1 MTLLKRQKYSDEG
14 RMRDC
19 QQLGVEG
26 EYYYK
31 GTTQEFF
38 FLGGV
43 TKTILIVVEV
53 TLIYTCVKF
62 RRTVHQK
69 C

>member
-38 FLGGV
+38 FGGGD
-43 TKTILIVVEV
+43 KNYFDCSRGYINL
-53 TLIYTCVKF
+53 YMC
-62 RRTVHQK
+62 
-69 C
+69 